1 MRAPAPSAGLAGEL
15 ERRLALR
22 APEPSRVVVTQ
33 NRVRLVSVRRD
44 RSGLEV
50 RVSQRILDQ
59 GLDALDVVVG
69 FVLDG
74 PGGRAP
80 MRALI
85 DGLPAPAPA
94 QRRQPRLRPRGRT
107 HDLQALLQE
116 ESARA
121 FGEATTV
128 GVTWGLR
135 RRMRRSQRSIR
146 LGSYTA
152 EQQTIR
158 IHPLLDQPAV
168 PAWFV
173 GFVLYH
179 ELLHHRLGMGVEPG
193 ARYRHPPAFRRA
205 ERLHPRFQDAQDWEK
220 SVLPRLMRRGL
231 PW

>member
-1 MRAPAPSAGLAGEL
+1 M
-15 ERRLALR
+15 ALR
-22 APEPSRVVVTQ
+22 TRDRFRVVVTQ

-44 RSGLEV
+44 GGELEV
-50 RVSQRILDQ
+50 RVSRRILDQ
-59 GLDALDVVVG
+59 GDEALDVVVG
-69 FVLDG
+69 FVFDG
-74 PGGRAP
+74 ASGRPP

-85 DGLPAPAPA
+85 ERLPAPEV
-94 QRRQPRLRPRGRT
+94 RLKRELRVRTRGRT
-107 HDLQALLQE
+107 HDLQELL
-116 ESARA
+116 ESEAMRA
-121 FGEATTV
+121 FGEVISV

-152 EQQTIR
+152 EQKMIR

-179 ELLHHRLGMGVEPG
+179 EMLHHRLGLGVEPG
-193 ARYRHPPAFRRA
+193 ARFRHPPAFREA
-205 ERLHPRFQDAQDWEK
+205 ERLHPQFEESRTWERT
-220 SVLPRLMRRGL
+220 VLPRLMRRGL